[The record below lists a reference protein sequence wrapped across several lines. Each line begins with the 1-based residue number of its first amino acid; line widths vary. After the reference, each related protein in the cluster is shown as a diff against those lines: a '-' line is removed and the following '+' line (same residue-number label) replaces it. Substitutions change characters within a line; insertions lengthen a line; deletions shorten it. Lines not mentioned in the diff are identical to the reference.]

1 MTIQSPKE
9 LKFIFNLEND
19 MRKVEIENVKNEI
32 SLLNNKIVSLNNSV
46 NKDISSLKD
55 DVKSLKGNM
64 DSNFQELKNLIM
76 QKKRKDNDS

>member
-1 MTIQSPKE
+1 M
-9 LKFIFNLEND
+9 
-19 MRKVEIENVKNEI
+19 
-32 SLLNNKIVSLNNSV
+32 

-55 DVKSLKGNM
+55 DVKSLKDDVKSLKDEFKSLKGNM